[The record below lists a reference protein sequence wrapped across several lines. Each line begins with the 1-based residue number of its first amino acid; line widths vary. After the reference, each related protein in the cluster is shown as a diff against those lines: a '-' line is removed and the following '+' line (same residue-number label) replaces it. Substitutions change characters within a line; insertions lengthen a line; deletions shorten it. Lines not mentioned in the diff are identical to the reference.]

1 MSTKITF
8 YTHHKYHPYHDSLD
22 TAYDERLE
30 GEYDI
35 QYFKYIPLKA
45 INDTLDDIVNY
56 VTVKYGSWYKE
67 IIQKMKDG
75 VRLRPINLRKKP
87 DKKGIFTLDL
97 YKEDKIM
104 FLASKHMGYNYIP
117 AIIKYSLNAPITY
130 LPIKSKGRIKP
141 GTWIK
146 LSEPYTRSQMLPKNK
161 HVMVI
166 DRFSHSKHYRRSKK
180 YPRES
185 GKIITY
191 YNYDI
196 AYLNYKKGRKR
207 TLDIEYNNVFDDCFT
222 LECSQPSK
230 KYQKMFIKQ
239 LCARPPTAGSGCN
252 DAIEKIAREKGIEYI
267 DKNKSVL
274 YKTIEK

>member
-8 YTHHKYHPYHDSLD
+8 YTHYKYSPDYDSLD
-22 TAYDERLE
+22 LAYDERLA
-30 GEYDI
+30 GEYNI
-35 QYFKYIPLKA
+35 EYFKYIPLKA
-45 INDTLDDIVNY
+45 INDTFDDIVNY
-56 VTVKYGSWYKE
+56 VTVQYGSWYKE

-75 VRLRPINLRKKP
+75 VKLSPIKLYKEP

-97 YKEDKIM
+97 YKEHKIM

-117 AIIKYSLNAPITY
+117 AIVQYSQNAPITY
-130 LPIKSKGRIKP
+130 LPIKSKERIKP

-146 LSEPYTRSQMLPKNK
+146 LSEPYTRRHHGTVFPKNK
-161 HVMVI
+161 PVMVI
-166 DRFSHSKHYRRSKK
+166 DRFSNSKTYRRAKK

-185 GKIITY
+185 SKLITH

-207 TLDIEYNNVFDDCFT
+207 TLDIQYSGAFDDSFT

-239 LCARPPTAGSGCN
+239 LCARPARGCE
-252 DAIEKIAREKGIEYI
+252 DAIKKIAREKGIEYI
-267 DKNKSVL
+267 DKNKSGIV
-274 YKTIEK
+274 

>member
-1 MSTKITF
+1 M
-8 YTHHKYHPYHDSLD
+8 DS
-22 TAYDERLE
+22 AYDERLA
-30 GEYDI
+30 GEYNI
-35 QYFKYIPLKA
+35 QYFKYKALKA
-45 INDTLDDIVNY
+45 INDTFDDIVNY
-56 VTVKYGSWYKE
+56 VTVEYSSWYEE

-75 VRLRPINLRKKP
+75 VKLRPINLYIKP

-117 AIIKYSLNAPITY
+117 AIIEYSLNAPITY
-130 LPIKSKGRIKP
+130 LPIKSKERIKP

-146 LSEPYTRSQMLPKNK
+146 LSEPYTRKHNGTVFPKNK

-166 DRFSHSKHYRRSKK
+166 DRFSNSKTGRRAQK

-185 GKIITY
+185 SKIITH

-196 AYLNYKKGRKR
+196 AYLKKKGRKR
-207 TLDIEYNNVFDDCFT
+207 TLDIQYSVAFDHWFT

-230 KYQKMFIKQ
+230 KYQKMFIKK
-239 LCARPPTAGSGCN
+239 LCASPARGCE

-267 DKNKSVL
+267 DKNKSV
-274 YKTIEK
+274 IV

>member
-8 YTHHKYHPYHDSLD
+8 YTHHKYGLDSDSLD
-22 TAYDERLE
+22 SAYDERLA
-30 GEYDI
+30 GEYNI

-45 INDTLDDIVNY
+45 INDTFDDIVNY
-56 VTVKYGSWYKE
+56 VTVEYSSWYEE

-75 VRLRPINLRKKP
+75 VKLRPINLYIKP

-117 AIIKYSLNAPITY
+117 AIIEYSLNAPITY
-130 LPIKSKGRIKP
+130 LPIKSKERIKP

-146 LSEPYTRSQMLPKNK
+146 LSEPYTRKHNGTVFPKNK

-166 DRFSHSKHYRRSKK
+166 DRFSNSKTGRRAQK

-185 GKIITY
+185 SKIITH

-196 AYLNYKKGRKR
+196 AYLKKKGRKR
-207 TLDIEYNNVFDDCFT
+207 TLDIQYSVAFDHWFT

-230 KYQKMFIKQ
+230 KYQKMFIKK
-239 LCARPPTAGSGCN
+239 LCASPARGCE

-267 DKNKSVL
+267 DKNKSV
-274 YKTIEK
+274 IV